1 MNSYDRDSAE
11 YLELVVTVDAT
22 PVASGIE
29 YAITTGDNRPSAW
42 LPVTLVDGRPMALL
56 QGRPAGTYVVWARVT
71 AGTEVVI
78 MRVDTFLVV

>member
-11 YLELVVTVDAT
+11 YLELIVTVDGT
-22 PVASGIE
+22 PVTSGIE
-29 YAITTGDNRPSAW
+29 YAITTGDARPSTW
-42 LPVTLVDGRPMALL
+42 LPVTLVDRRPMALL

-71 AGTEVVI
+71 AGSELVV